1 MNIRLFLAGQPLDLT
16 QDITFPLNKTFESLT
31 DPTQI
36 IVDYSKSINI
46 PMNAHNNK
54 MHID

>member
-31 DPTQI
+31 DPT
-36 IVDYSKSINI
+36 
-46 PMNAHNNK
+46 
-54 MHID
+54 